1 MMIGYM
7 QHSAAPTEEGRF
19 SFGTTPV
26 VDKLLDVVNNG
37 RNKNG
42 YMFMI
47 NLSTLIRNRWRKE
60 LKISTVVNLVRKDM
74 TGIATELSEACKLK
88 DGFNQ
93 HSILFY
99 TMTYGRMIPE
109 EYQRSQNSEQ
119 RIKCNDALIALIK
132 QVPSTVR
139 VDGNFAV
146 EVAHYALKEP
156 SYKVLVKYYKA
167 KGGKHEVYMMSH
179 QALDYH
185 MFGSGVTGNIVKSYI
200 AEVIPGKVSTLGEV
214 VFKQPTLPFYPCTH
228 VLFGDKELVKGSL
241 GRKEKNEM
249 LEWSKL
255 GGWNLRTRTYVME
268 KLKNHNIQLPYT
280 LE

>member
-1 MMIGYM
+1 MMDGFM

-26 VDKLLDVVNNG
+26 IDKMLDIVNNG
-37 RNKNG
+37 RGKSG

-47 NLSTLIRNRWRKE
+47 NLATLVRNRWRKE
-60 LKISTVVNLVRKDM
+60 LKLSTVVNLVRKDM
-74 TGIATELSEACKLK
+74 TGIATELSETCKLK
-88 DGFNQ
+88 DGLNQ

-119 RIKCNDALIALIK
+119 RIKCNDALIALTK

-146 EVAHYALKEP
+146 EVAHYTLKEP
-156 SYKVLVKYYKA
+156 SYKALGKYYKA
-167 KGGKHEVYMMSH
+167 KGGKHDLLMMSH

-185 MFGSGVTGNIVKSYI
+185 IFGVGVSGAIVKSYI
-200 AEVIPGKVSTLGEV
+200 ADVVQGNVSSLGEV

-241 GRKEKNEM
+241 GRKDKNEI
-249 LEWSKL
+249 LDWSKL

-268 KLKNHNIQLPYT
+268 QIKKHNIELPYT
-280 LE
+280 LD